1 MWPRIGLIH
10 SFCAMNSFSMSF
22 CSVPR
27 SLAGL
32 TPCFSATT
40 TYSASKHRRRRV
52 DRHRRRHLVER
63 DVAEQPGH
71 VVEGRHAHALAAD
84 LAERP
89 RVLGVVAHER
99 RHVEGG
105 RQPGLPE
112 ARRNLKRALV
122 SSGVPK
128 PANMRIVHG
137 LPRYIVAWG
146 RG

>member
-1 MWPRIGLIH
+1 
-10 SFCAMNSFSMSF
+10 MSF

-27 SLAGL
+27 SLARADALLLGDDDVQRQQ
-32 TPCFSATT
+32 
-40 TYSASKHRRRRV
+40 HRGRRV

-71 VVEGRHAHALAAD
+71 VGERRHAHALAAD

-105 RQPGLPE
+105 RQAGLPE
-112 ARRNLKRALV
+112 ASKNLKRWLV

-137 LPRYIVAWG
+137 LPRYIVACG
-146 RG
+146 PRVNGKLPGSPSACS